1 MFNVPSPYPMMNP
14 KSYTGDIICRPSRF
28 LEDFPVELVEEW
40 NVGNSDP
47 WADDEAF

>member
-1 MFNVPSPYPMMNP
+1 MSRLTASYFDVQCSPL
-14 KSYTGDIICRPSRF
+14 ICRPSRF

-47 WADDEAF
+47 WADDEPF